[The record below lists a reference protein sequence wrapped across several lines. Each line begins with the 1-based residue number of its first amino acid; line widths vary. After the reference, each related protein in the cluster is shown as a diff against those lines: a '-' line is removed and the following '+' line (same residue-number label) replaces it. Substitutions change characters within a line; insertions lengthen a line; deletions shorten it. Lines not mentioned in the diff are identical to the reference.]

1 MTFSFTLLLNWL
13 PEVSSAFSPSGGLIS
28 SVSDA
33 DPVQSQDP
41 SITEASGRAQGI
53 SMPRTTGG
61 TIFPQVAQSK
71 APQPSKESEED
82 VRKKAEEARRSRDTF
97 LRQERVLI
105 RRGEFQLEFSTFYS
119 MDTRDQLIPISG
131 GDSLLVKSKNRVVAT
146 SLLGRYALVN
156 NLELVLAIPFFVYRE
171 QINEF
176 QVRGVEETLDVT
188 GVGNISGRLRYQV
201 WRETASTPDVIL
213 ELSSESP
220 TSEDLRFAGDEQL
233 LGTGEWDVG
242 GGITWVKTLDPVVF
256 FGRVGYT
263 HRFGDLGDVVSAS
276 LGMGFSLNDRVS
288 YSMLVGGAFVDRPD
302 VDETTSANN
311 STLELVSLQLAV
323 TVLVSGRLFVEP
335 VVNFGLSDDAVD
347 VVVGVNIPFQF

>member
-1 MTFSFTLLLNWL
+1 
-13 PEVSSAFSPSGGLIS
+13 
-28 SVSDA
+28 
-33 DPVQSQDP
+33 
-41 SITEASGRAQGI
+41 
-53 SMPRTTGG
+53 MPRTTGV
-61 TIFPQVAQSK
+61 TIFPQVAQSE

-82 VRKKAEEARRSRDTF
+82 VRKKAEEARRSRDIF

-105 RRGEFQLEFSTFYS
+105 RRGEFQLELSTFYS

-131 GDSLLVKSKNRVVAT
+131 GDSLLVKSKNRVVST

-176 QVRGVEETLDVT
+176 QLRGVEETLDVT

-201 WRETASTPDVIL
+201 WHETASIPDVTL
-213 ELSSESP
+213 ELSGESP

-233 LGTGEWDVG
+233 LGTGEWDVA

-263 HRFGDLGDVVSAS
+263 HRFGDLGDVVSVS
-276 LGMGFSLNDRVS
+276 MGMGFSLNDRVS

-311 STLELVSLQLAV
+311 STLELVSLQLSV
-323 TVLVSGRLFVEP
+323 TVLVSRRLFMEP

-347 VVVGVNIPFQF
+347 VIVGVNIPFQF